1 MTTINQ
7 AVGSDV
13 ERAAAYVRMSTS
25 AQALSPKLQ
34 EGYLRR
40 YAHAHRM
47 EVVRVYNDDGKS
59 GLVLAGRTAM
69 QQLLNDVAGGCAG
82 FTVLLIYDVSRWG
95 RYQNVD
101 EAGFYEYLCRR
112 AGIRVLYCGEH
123 FVNDGEPLSQ
133 LMKSFKRTM
142 AAEYSRELSMKVFA
156 AQKRLT
162 QLGYKQGGGSTY
174 GMRRVTVTA
183 DGKVGRDLPP
193 GELKPRRTDRVR
205 LLPGSEEEQATIRR
219 IFQLYNHEGWTA
231 AAIKRLLNAEG
242 VSCGGGLW
250 TDHRVFSVLSG
261 PQYWGT
267 QAYCRTSRK
276 LRTPCLHNPRS
287 QWICCEHAL
296 PSVVPQ
302 TEGELAQRVRAM
314 RTGQDRT
321 AVLDVIAQVHGEHGR
336 VSYPLLAEVPGMP
349 GGRRLS
355 KMFGS
360 LADACRAAGIEHPS
374 VHGFRMSVPARNAML
389 ATMRDQVLQM
399 AAAAG
404 GSAVVLQSNHNLLRL
419 NDTLIVRVA
428 VACCRLSDVRTRW
441 RIQVH
446 AAEPADFVVAGLL
459 DTQNKTVERWALIST
474 RDERRSVVSFGSGR
488 YAKSRGLLF
497 PTLASL
503 FGLSPPP

>member
-1 MTTINQ
+1 
-7 AVGSDV
+7 
-13 ERAAAYVRMSTS
+13 MSTS

-34 EGYLRR
+34 EACLRR
-40 YAHAHRM
+40 YAHAHSM

-59 GLVLAGRTAM
+59 GLVLAGRAGM

-112 AGIRVLYCGEH
+112 AGIRVLYCEEQ

-142 AAEYSRELSMKVFA
+142 AAEYSRELSAKVFA

-162 QLGYKQGGGSTY
+162 LLGYKQGGQGTY
-174 GMRRVTVTA
+174 GMRRVAVRA

-193 GELKPRRTDRVR
+193 GELKPRRNDRVR
-205 LLPGSEEEQATIRR
+205 LLPGGEEEQATIRR

-231 AAIKRLLNAEG
+231 AAIKRVLNAEG
-242 VSCGGGLW
+242 VACGGGSW
-250 TDHRVFSVLSG
+250 TDYRVFSVLSG

-276 LRTPCLHNPRS
+276 LRTRCLHNARS
-287 QWICCEHAL
+287 QWICCDHAL
-296 PSVVPQ
+296 PSVVPR
-302 TEGELAQRVRAM
+302 TEGELAQRVRSM
-314 RTGQDRT
+314 RTGQDRI
-321 AVLDVIAQVHGEHGR
+321 AVLEAIARVHGRHDR

-349 GGRRLS
+349 GWRRLS

-360 LADACRAAGIEHPS
+360 VTEACRAAGIDHPH
-374 VHGFRMSVPARNAML
+374 VHSFRMSAPARSAML
-389 ATMRDQVLQM
+389 STMRDQVLQM
-399 AAAAG
+399 AVAAG
-404 GSAVVLQSNHNLLRL
+404 GSAVPLQSRHHLLRL
-419 NDTLIVRVA
+419 NGALIVRVA
-428 VACCRLSDVRTRW
+428 VACCRLSDVRTQW

-459 DTQNKTVERWALIST
+459 DTHNQTVERWALIPA

-497 PTLASL
+497 PTLASV
-503 FGLSPPP
+503 FGLSEAA